1 MTLMELLF
9 VLGRVLF
16 GGFFV
21 LNGINH
27 FTRQATLVEYAAS
40 RGVPAATFAVSAT
53 GGMILLGGFSV
64 MFGIVPQFGLI
75 LIMIFLV
82 PVTLKMHAFWHID
95 DPGLR
100 LVEQSN
106 FYKNLAL
113 LGAALMLITH
123 NDWAFSINF
132 LRF

>member
-1 MTLMELLF
+1 MTFMELLF
-9 VLGRVLF
+9 LIGRVLF

-21 LNGINH
+21 INGINH
-27 FTRQATLVEYAAS
+27 FTNQATLVEYAAS

-53 GGMILLGGFSV
+53 GGMLLLGGLSV
-64 MFGIVPQFGLI
+64 TFGIVPQFGLV
-75 LIMIFLV
+75 LIMVFLI
-82 PVTLKMHAFWHID
+82 PVTFKIHAFWNIE

-113 LGAALMLITH
+113 LGAALMLLTH
-123 NDWAFSINF
+123 NDWAFSLNF